1 MLNMLFLNFNFQSN
15 TITVFGAV
23 RGGGGG
29 AAGEHGYRTELRS
42 HRHAEVAWTDL
53 RGEPV
58 TNSVHVVAGRR
69 GAHEGVGV
77 AGEAMAIG
85 RQAVR
90 STAVGAQTPLVH
102 GGRRQGLGSV

>member
-1 MLNMLFLNFNFQSN
+1 MLFLNFNFQSS
-15 TITVFGAV
+15 TITCWGS
-23 RGGGGG
+23 GGEEPGPT
-29 AAGEHGYRTELRS
+29 ACACL
-42 HRHAEVAWTDL
+42 VWTDL

-58 TNSVHVVAGRR
+58 ANGVHVVAGRR

-77 AGEAMAIG
+77 AGEAVAIG

-90 STAVGAQTPLVH
+90 GAAVGAQASLVH

>member
-1 MLNMLFLNFNFQSN
+1 MLNTLLLNFNFQSN
-15 TITVFGAV
+15 TITCFGAV

-29 AAGEHGYRTELRS
+29 AGAGMSCSCTCMWSLFG
-42 HRHAEVAWTDL
+42 TDL
-53 RGEPV
+53 RGEPIA
-58 TNSVHVVAGRR
+58 NRVHVVAGRR

-77 AGEAMAIG
+77 AGETMAVG

-90 STAVGAQTPLVH
+90 GAAVGAQTSLVH